1 MMWFFGFVATLFYS
15 VFHNNE
21 DSLLGIFFGLIAAF
35 ILTPILFLSVL
46 QEFFLTHRRLHDLNA
61 SGWWQLI
68 LLIPFGQFILI
79 GLLFFKGTD
88 GPNRFGE
95 EPEY

>member
-1 MMWFFGFVATLFYS
+1 MMWFFSFVATLFYS

-21 DSLLGIFFGLIAAF
+21 DSVLGIFFGLIATF
-35 ILTPILFLSVL
+35 ILTPIFVLSVI

-61 SGWWQLI
+61 SGWCQLI
-68 LLIPFGQFILI
+68 LLIPFGQFLLI

-88 GPNRFGE
+88 GTNKYGDP
-95 EPEY
+95 PKY